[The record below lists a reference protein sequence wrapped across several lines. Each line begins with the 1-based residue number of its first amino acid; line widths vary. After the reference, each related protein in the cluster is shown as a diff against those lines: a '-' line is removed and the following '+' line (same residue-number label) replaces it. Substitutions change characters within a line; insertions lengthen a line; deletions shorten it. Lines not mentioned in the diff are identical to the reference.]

1 MRIRSRL
8 GRGTLVMVRLPAD
21 ARMAMPLARIGAA
34 A

>member
-1 MRIRSRL
+1 MRIRSQL

-21 ARMAMPLARIGAA
+21 ASIAMPLARIGAA